1 MTIRRN
7 TLTRLFVC
15 LLAFTLFAVSF
26 TTFQKTIPGPKVDKL
41 KLLPDF
47 KAEHLYS
54 PSEHKNGSWVAMTF
68 DDKGRMIASDQN
80 GFLYRIIIPAIGADT
95 NTVKIKVEKLIV
107 GDTAVAKIGMGYAH
121 GLLYAFN
128 SLYVMV
134 NHNSDDKFKQ
144 GSGLYRLQ
152 DTNNDDQY
160 DKITLIKA
168 FNGEGE
174 HGPHSLALSPDGKSI
189 YMIAGNYTDLP
200 PMDNYLLPRTWKED
214 NSFPLIKDPNGHATD
229 RYAPGAFVA
238 RTNETGTKWD
248 LITAGYRNPFDFTF
262 NEDGE
267 LFVYDGDM
275 EWDFGTPWY
284 RPTRILHA
292 TSGSDFGWRTGTGTW
307 SADYP
312 DNLPATLNIGPGS
325 PTNLISAKES
335 RFPEKYRRSLLAFDW
350 TFGIIYAV
358 HLTPDGASYSST
370 AEEFLSGQALPLTD
384 GKIGP
389 DGALYFLTGG
399 RSLESDLYR
408 VYYGDNTLPNEPL
421 ASKLSGAELEAQKLR
436 KQLEEFHN
444 GPNPK
449 AIGLAWPNLKN
460 KDRNIR
466 YAARIA
472 VEHQPLIEWQGKA
485 ISETNPIILTQAM
498 IALARNAD
506 KDMNSKM
513 LNALTK
519 VKFSSLSVAQQIDF
533 LRAIELT
540 VLRTGQPVASDK
552 LKLSNFLNA
561 QYPAKNN
568 ELNRMLSKVLVYI
581 GDEKVV
587 SKTVAML
594 DVATDGVSGQK
605 VIANSTDLILKNPQY
620 GLDLAKML
628 SKTPPLQQTYYAVAL
643 SEAKQGWTPSLREKY
658 YKWFYKAFSYKGGNS
673 YIGYI
678 NAARKIAL
686 RNVPKEQFA
695 HFDKVS
701 GSELVDN
708 NQLKFADVVQ
718 PKGPG
723 KEWKLDQALSV
734 VKDSLINRNYEN
746 GKMMFAATMCRSCHS
761 IAAEGGAIGP
771 DLTHLGTRFSE
782 KDILES
788 IIDPNKAISDQFAAT
803 SYFLK
808 DGSSIL
814 GRFKS
819 ETKDKIFISQ
829 NPFSPQTLRSINKK
843 DVVVTSVSKLSI
855 MLPGLINSLNKEELK
870 DLMAYLVSG
879 GNKENKVFK
888 PAVKQ

>member
-1 MTIRRN
+1 M
-7 TLTRLFVC
+7 
-15 LLAFTLFAVSF
+15 
-26 TTFQKTIPGPKVDKL
+26 
-41 KLLPDF
+41 LPDF

-238 RTNETGTKWD
+238 RTNETGTQWD

-399 RSLESDLYR
+399 RS
-408 VYYGDNTLPNEPL
+408 
-421 ASKLSGAELEAQKLR
+421 
-436 KQLEEFHN
+436 
-444 GPNPK
+444 
-449 AIGLAWPNLKN
+449 
-460 KDRNIR
+460 
-466 YAARIA
+466 
-472 VEHQPLIEWQGKA
+472 
-485 ISETNPIILTQAM
+485 
-498 IALARNAD
+498 
-506 KDMNSKM
+506 
-513 LNALTK
+513 
-519 VKFSSLSVAQQIDF
+519 
-533 LRAIELT
+533 
-540 VLRTGQPVASDK
+540 
-552 LKLSNFLNA
+552 
-561 QYPAKNN
+561 
-568 ELNRMLSKVLVYI
+568 
-581 GDEKVV
+581 
-587 SKTVAML
+587 
-594 DVATDGVSGQK
+594 
-605 VIANSTDLILKNPQY
+605 
-620 GLDLAKML
+620 
-628 SKTPPLQQTYYAVAL
+628 
-643 SEAKQGWTPSLREKY
+643 
-658 YKWFYKAFSYKGGNS
+658 
-673 YIGYI
+673 
-678 NAARKIAL
+678 
-686 RNVPKEQFA
+686 
-695 HFDKVS
+695 
-701 GSELVDN
+701 
-708 NQLKFADVVQ
+708 
-718 PKGPG
+718 
-723 KEWKLDQALSV
+723 
-734 VKDSLINRNYEN
+734 
-746 GKMMFAATMCRSCHS
+746 
-761 IAAEGGAIGP
+761 
-771 DLTHLGTRFSE
+771 
-782 KDILES
+782 
-788 IIDPNKAISDQFAAT
+788 
-803 SYFLK
+803 
-808 DGSSIL
+808 
-814 GRFKS
+814 
-819 ETKDKIFISQ
+819 
-829 NPFSPQTLRSINKK
+829 
-843 DVVVTSVSKLSI
+843 
-855 MLPGLINSLNKEELK
+855 
-870 DLMAYLVSG
+870 
-879 GNKENKVFK
+879 
-888 PAVKQ
+888 

>member
-1 MTIRRN
+1 MTIKRN
-7 TLTRLFVC
+7 MSAG
-15 LLAFTLFAVSF
+15 LLVFFSAFIIFALSF
-26 TTFQKTIPGPKVDKL
+26 TTFKTVITGPKVDKL
-41 KLLPDF
+41 KLLADF

-80 GFLYRIIIPAIGADT
+80 GFLYRIVIPPIGADT
-95 NTVKIKVEKLIV
+95 NAVKIKIEKLII
-107 GDTAVAKIGMGYAH
+107 GDTTVSKIGMGYAH

-134 NHNSDDKFKQ
+134 NHKSDDKFKQ
-144 GSGLYRLQ
+144 GSGLYRLE
-152 DTNNDDQY
+152 DTNGDDQY
-160 DKITLIKA
+160 DKVTLLKA

-174 HGPHSLALSPDGKSI
+174 HGPHSLVLSPDGKSI
-189 YMIAGNYTDLP
+189 YMILGNYTDMP
-200 PMDNYLLPRTWKED
+200 PMDKYLLPRTWKED
-214 NSFPLIKDPNGHATD
+214 NAFPLIKDPNGHATD

-238 RTNETGTKWD
+238 RTNETGIEWD
-248 LITAGYRNPFDFTF
+248 LITAGYRNPFDLTF

-292 TSGSDFGWRTGTGTW
+292 PSGSEFGWRTGTGTW
-307 SADYP
+307 SPDYP
-312 DNLPATLNIGPGS
+312 DNLPAILNIGPGS
-325 PTNLISAKES
+325 PTNLISGKDA

-358 HLTPDGASYSST
+358 HLIPDGASYKTT

-408 VYYGDNTLPNEPL
+408 VYYGDNSLPNDSL
-421 ASKLSGAELEAQKLR
+421 VSKLSGAALQAQKLR
-436 KQLEEFHN
+436 RELEEFHK

-449 AIGLAWPNLKN
+449 AIETAWPNLKN

-472 VEHQPLIEWQGKA
+472 IEHQPLIAWQGKA
-485 ISETNPIILTQAM
+485 LSETDPIILTQAI

-506 KDMNSKM
+506 KAMNSKM
-513 LNALTK
+513 LNALIK
-519 VKFSSLSVAQQIDF
+519 VKFSGLNEAQQIDF
-533 LRAIELT
+533 LRAMELT
-540 VLRTGQPVASDK
+540 LLRTGQQLPADKIK
-552 LKLSNFLNA
+552 LKSYLNA
-561 QYPAKNN
+561 QYPSKRND
-568 ELNRMLSKVLVYI
+568 LNRMLSKLLVYL
-581 GDEKVV
+581 GDERVV
-587 SKTVAML
+587 AKTLSLL
-594 DVATDGVSGQK
+594 DVATDGTGNQEAL
-605 VIANSTDLILKNPQY
+605 ANSTDLILKNPQY
-620 GLDLAKML
+620 GMDLAKML
-628 SKTPPLQQTYYAVAL
+628 SKTPPSQQTYYAVAL
-643 SEAKQGWTPSLREKY
+643 SEARQGWTPALREKY
-658 YKWFYKAFSYKGGNS
+658 FKWFYKAFSYKGGNS

-678 NAARKIAL
+678 NAARKTAL
-686 RNVPKEQFA
+686 GNVPKEQFA

-701 GSELVDN
+701 GNDLVDN
-708 NQLKFADVVQ
+708 NQLKFADIVQ

-723 KEWKLDQALSV
+723 KEWKLDEAVAV
-734 VKDSLINRNYEN
+734 VKDSLLNRNFAN

-761 IAAEGGAIGP
+761 IGAEGGSVGP

-782 KDILES
+782 KDILEA
-788 IIDPNKAISDQFAAT
+788 IINPNKVISDQYAAT
-803 SYFLK
+803 SYYLR

-829 NPFSPQTLRSINKK
+829 NPFSPQTLRSISKK
-843 DVVVTSVSKLSI
+843 DVIVTSVSKLSI
-855 MLPGLINSLNKEELK
+855 MMPGMINSLNKEELK
-870 DLMAYLVSG
+870 DLIAYLVSG

-888 PAVKQ
+888 PAVK

>member
-1 MTIRRN
+1 MTIKQN
-7 TLTRLFVC
+7 TSGRLILGFSA
-15 LLAFTLFAVSF
+15 LLIFAVSF
-26 TTFQKTIPGPKVDKL
+26 TTFKKPLSGPKVAKL

-68 DDKGRMIASDQN
+68 DDKGRMIASDQS
-80 GFLYRIIIPAIGADT
+80 GFLYRIVIPPIGADT
-95 NTVKIKVEKLIV
+95 NSVKIKVEKLIV
-107 GDTAVAKIGMGYAH
+107 GDTTVAKIGMGYAH

-134 NHNSDDKFKQ
+134 NHNGDDKFKQ

-152 DTNNDDQY
+152 DTNGDDQY
-160 DKITLIKA
+160 DKVTLLKA

-174 HGPHSLALSPDGKSI
+174 HGPHSLVLSPNGKSI
-189 YMIAGNYTDLP
+189 YMIAGNYTDMP
-200 PMDNYLLPRTWKED
+200 PMDRYLLPRTWKED
-214 NSFPLIKDPNGHATD
+214 NAFPLITDPNGHATD
-229 RYAPGAFVA
+229 RFAPGAFVA
-238 RTNETGTKWD
+238 RTNETGS
-248 LITAGYRNPFDFTF
+248 
-262 NEDGE
+262 
-267 LFVYDGDM
+267 

-292 TSGSDFGWRTGTGTW
+292 PSGSEFGWRTGTGTW
-307 SADYP
+307 SPDYP
-312 DNLPATLNIGPGS
+312 DNLPAILNIGPGS
-325 PTNLISAKES
+325 PTNLISGKEA

-358 HLTPDGASYSST
+358 HLTPDGASYKTS

-408 VYYGDNTLPNEPL
+408 VYYGDNTLPNQPL
-421 ASKLSGAELEAQKLR
+421 SSKLTGADLAAQKLR
-436 KQLEEFHN
+436 RELEEFHK
-444 GPNPK
+444 GPDPK
-449 AIGLAWPNLKN
+449 AIETAWPNLKN

-485 ISETNPIILTQAM
+485 LSETNPIILTQAM

-506 KDMNSKM
+506 KEMNSKM
-513 LNALTK
+513 LSALMT
-519 VKFSSLSVAQQIDF
+519 VKFGTLKEAQQIDF
-533 LRAIELT
+533 LRAVELT
-540 VLRTGQPVASDK
+540 LIRTGKPVAFDK
-552 LKLSNFLNA
+552 QKLSSYLNA
-561 QYPAKNN
+561 AFPAKTND
-568 ELNRMLSKVLVYI
+568 LNRMLAKILVYI

-587 SKTVAML
+587 GKTLAL
-594 DVATDGVSGQK
+594 LEVATDGVGSQK
-605 VIANSTDLILKNPQY
+605 AIANSTDLILKNPQY

-628 SKTPPLQQTYYAVAL
+628 SKTPPSQQTYYAVAL
-643 SEAKQGWTPSLREKY
+643 SEAKQGWTPALRERY
-658 YKWFYKAFSYKGGNS
+658 FKWFYKAFSYKGGNS

-678 NAARKIAL
+678 NAARKTAL
-686 RNVPKEQFA
+686 SNVPKAQFA
-695 HFDKVS
+695 HYDKLS
-701 GSELVDN
+701 GSDLVDN

-723 KEWKLDQALSV
+723 KEWKLDEALAV
-734 VKDSLINRNYEN
+734 VKDSLINRNFEN

-761 IAAEGGAIGP
+761 LGAEGGSVGP

-788 IIDPNKAISDQFAAT
+788 IIDPNKVISDQYAAT
-803 SYFLK
+803 SYYLK

-814 GRFKS
+814 GRFKN

-829 NPFSPQTLRSINKK
+829 NPFAPQTLRAINKK

-855 MLPGLINSLNKEELK
+855 MMPGMINSLNKEELK
-870 DLMAYLVSG
+870 DLIAYLVSG
-879 GNKENKVFK
+879 GNKDNKVFK
-888 PAVKQ
+888 TTIKQ